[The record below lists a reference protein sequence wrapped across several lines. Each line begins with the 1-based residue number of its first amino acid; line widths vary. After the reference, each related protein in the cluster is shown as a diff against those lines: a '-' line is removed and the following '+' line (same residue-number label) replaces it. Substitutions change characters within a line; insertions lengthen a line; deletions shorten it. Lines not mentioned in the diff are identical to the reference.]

1 MTKINAGVK
10 SMTRKVLENDDIIKG
25 YHTKLGLFD
34 KTLNDKLEA
43 MSLDLGTRVTYDH
56 MRQNFRQLNEII
68 LVKFEQVESIK

>member
-56 MRQNFRQLNEII
+56 MR
-68 LVKFEQVESIK
+68 